1 MRITMKKTLFLAA
14 SVVLVTL
21 GVTSC
26 GGSTES
32 TTNESSPVSYQLDE
46 AATTLKW
53 KGTYEAD
60 GHSHNGTVKISEGS
74 ISYIGDSFEAG
85 NFIINMKTIENELTE
100 EMGATDLN
108 SSIASPGIFNTVQFP
123 NVEVK
128 INSISNKEIDATLK
142 VAGKEVPAKMPVKIQ
157 KTDKELTAK
166 GKFTVDF
173 STLDAEGFK
182 PSTEKGKENQ
192 YIKPVVDFELNLAL
206 KAEAM
211 KK

>member
-1 MRITMKKTLFLAA
+1 MKKTLFYAA
-14 SVVLVTL
+14 SLTFIAF
-21 GVTSC
+21 GMTAC

-32 TTNESSPVSYQLDE
+32 VTEENQVISYQLD
-46 AATTLKW
+46 ATASTLKW

-74 ISYIGDSFEAG
+74 ISYKGDTFDAGSF
-85 NFIINMKTIENELTE
+85 IVDMKTIENELTP
-100 EMGATDLN
+100 EMGADDLN
-108 SSIASPGIFNTVQFP
+108 GSIASADIFNTAQFP

-128 INSISNKEIDATLK
+128 INSVSKKEIDATLK
-142 VAGKEVPAKMPVKIQ
+142 VAGKEVPAKMPVTIK

-173 STLDAEGFK
+173 STLDANGFK

-192 YIKPVVDFELNLAL
+192 YIKPGVDFELNLVL
-206 KAEAM
+206 KAETA

>member
-1 MRITMKKTLFLAA
+1 MKKTLFYAA
-14 SVVLVTL
+14 SLTFIAF
-21 GVTSC
+21 GMTAC

-32 TTNESSPVSYQLDE
+32 VTEENQAISYQLD
-46 AATTLKW
+46 ATASTLKW

-74 ISYIGDSFEAG
+74 ISYKGDTFDAGSF
-85 NFIINMKTIENELTE
+85 IVDMKTIENELTP
-100 EMGATDLN
+100 EMGADDLN
-108 SSIASPGIFNTVQFP
+108 GSIASADIFNTAQFP

-128 INSISNKEIDATLK
+128 INSVSKKEIDATLK
-142 VAGKEVPAKMPVKIQ
+142 VAGKEVPAKMPVTIK

-173 STLDAEGFK
+173 STLDANGFK

-192 YIKPVVDFELNLAL
+192 YIKPGVDFELNLVL
-206 KAEAM
+206 KAETA